1 MIDQIKR
8 VSELKELISRKSI
21 KKVLLISG
29 RKSFYKTGANKIF
42 LNILKKKFFNIYL
55 KKSSLPQFDE
65 LKDIIKIKDK
75 FNPDLII
82 AVGGGCVMDLAK
94 ITSVFVG
101 TKNLKER
108 AINSDFSLS
117 KTQVLAVPTTAGS
130 GAEVTSNAVLYIKN
144 LKFSVEGDKIKP
156 DFFFLIPKL
165 LMSSN
170 LNLDATTCFDAVSQ
184 SIESLFSK
192 KSNKESVIYAEKALK
207 ILLKNSLNYINK
219 KNINNSHR
227 MIVGANLA
235 GRAINISKTI
245 APHALSYPFTTLY
258 GIPHGHAVS
267 LTFNEILKFNYFN
280 QMHSNCDYD
289 LNSRYNLLFKATK
302 TKNINDLDKYFKNFK
317 KNLNLE
323 QNFKKLKINLS
334 KDQNKILSN
343 VNEQRLQNNPI
354 KISVK
359 DIQQIFKTF

>member
-1 MIDQIKR
+1 MADQIKKI
-8 VSELKELISRKSI
+8 SELKYLISNKSI

-29 RKSFYKTGANKIF
+29 KKSFYKTGADKIL
-42 LNILKKKFFNIYL
+42 LNIIKKKSFHIYL
-55 KKSSLPQFDE
+55 KKSLLPEFDE
-65 LKDIIKIKDK
+65 LKNIIKIKDQ

-94 ITSVFVG
+94 MSSVFVG
-101 TKNLKER
+101 VKNLKER
-108 AINSDFSLS
+108 TTNSDFSAK
-117 KTQVLAVPTTAGS
+117 KTKVLAIPTTAGS
-130 GAEVTSNAVLYIKN
+130 GAEVTSNAVLYIRK

-192 KSNKESVIYAEKALK
+192 KSNKESVIYAQKSLK
-207 ILLKNSLNYINK
+207 ILLKNSLNYIHK
-219 KNINNSHR
+219 KNIRNSHN

-245 APHALSYPFTTLY
+245 APHAFSYPFTTLY

-280 QMHSNCDYD
+280 QMHSNCEYD

-302 TKNINDLDKYFKNFK
+302 TKNIYDLDRYFKDFK
-317 KNLNLE
+317 KSLGLE

-334 KDQNKILSN
+334 RDQDKILSS
-343 VNEQRLQNNPI
+343 VNEQRFQNNPI
-354 KISVK
+354 KISVGSM
-359 DIQQIFKTF
+359 QQIFKSL